1 MSNLALSV
9 SDIVNVSVVLTPKA
23 AQLRNFGS
31 LLVLG
36 DSGVVDSSERLRK
49 YSSIDG
55 IAADFG
61 TSSPEYLAASLYFSQ
76 SPQPQTCYV
85 GAWARTATKG
95 TLRGAVLSSAQQ
107 LMSNFTS
114 INNGGMSVTINGTL
128 RALTGLDFTAQ
139 TNLNG
144 VASVIQTALS
154 TNGSITWDANNSR
167 FVLQS
172 NTTGTS
178 STVTFASA
186 PASGTDVSV
195 LLGLRS
201 NSGGYVVAGIAA
213 ETLLTAVQ
221 TLAGMSNKWYGLQ
234 VASSVAPSTN
244 DYTAVASF
252 IEAAGASR
260 IFGITTQDAATLDSV
275 STTDLA
281 SVLKAAN
288 YKRTFIQYSSSNAY
302 VSASI
307 FGRAFTVDFNG
318 QNTTITLK
326 FKQEPGITAES
337 LTETQAATLNSKN
350 CNVFVNYDNDT
361 AILQQGV
368 MANGFFFDEV
378 HNTDWL
384 QNDVQT
390 AVYNLLYTSD
400 SKIAQTDAGINR
412 ILTTIASRMSQAVTN
427 GMLAPG
433 VWNGPAVGKIN
444 TGDTLSAGFYVYA
457 PPVSSQSQADREAR
471 KAPTIQAAC
480 KFAGAVH
487 FANVIIN
494 CNR

>member
-1 MSNLALSV
+1 MPNLGLSV
-9 SDIVNVSVVLTPKA
+9 SDIVPVNILLTPKA

-36 DSGVVDSSERLRK
+36 DSGVIDTTERLRA
-49 YSSIDG
+49 YTSIDG
-55 IAADFG
+55 IAADCG
-61 TSSPEYLAASLYFSQ
+61 TNSPEYLAGLLYFSQ
-76 SPQPQTCYV
+76 SPQPQVCYV

-107 LMSNFTS
+107 LMTNFTS

-154 TNGSITWDANNSR
+154 TNGSITWDANNGR

-186 PASGTDVSV
+186 PASGTDVSN

-201 NSGGYVVAGIAA
+201 TSGGYVIVGIAA
-213 ETLLTAVQ
+213 ESLVTAVQ
-221 TLAGMSNKWYGLQ
+221 TLAGMSNEWYGLQ
-234 VASSVAPSTN
+234 VASSVAPSAN
-244 DYTAVASF
+244 DYTAVAGF
-252 IEAAGASR
+252 IEAAGASH

-275 STTDLA
+275 STTDIA
-281 SVLKAAN
+281 SVIKGLN
-288 YKRTFIQYSSSNAY
+288 YKRTFVQYSSSNAY
-302 VSASI
+302 ASASI

-318 QNTTITLK
+318 QNTTITIK

-337 LTETQAATLNSKN
+337 LTETQAATLKSKN
-350 CNVFVNYDNDT
+350 CNVFVRYNNST
-361 AILQQGV
+361 AILQEGV
-368 MANGFFFDEV
+368 MSNGFFFDEV

-384 QNDVQT
+384 QND
-390 AVYNLLYTSD
+390 LYRRRSSICSTR
-400 SKIAQTDAGINR
+400 ANR
-412 ILTTIASRMSQAVTN
+412 RFRRRTPASIGS
-427 GMLAPG
+427 
-433 VWNGPAVGKIN
+433 
-444 TGDTLSAGFYVYA
+444 
-457 PPVSSQSQADREAR
+457 
-471 KAPTIQAAC
+471 
-480 KFAGAVH
+480 
-487 FANVIIN
+487 
-494 CNR
+494 